1 LCKTIPLFSLL
12 ITPYFCG
19 YSNKRYLKQEGMN
32 FNLSQIP
39 DRKIKPRQSG
49 ITMVMDKGLS
59 VQEAKN
65 FMDGCH
71 PHVDIVKLGFGTSY
85 VTPKLEEKLEVYR
98 SYDIPVY
105 FGGTLFEAFLIR
117 NQFDDYIS
125 VCKNYGINHVEVS
138 DGSITIPH
146 AEKCGYIEKLTKH
159 FTVLS
164 EVGSKDA
171 AHIIP
176 PYKWIELMRAEL
188 DAGSTY
194 VIAEAR
200 EAGNVGI
207 YRGSG
212 EVREGL
218 VQEILTQIPAEK
230 IIWEAPQKAQ
240 QLYFIEL
247 VDCNANLGNIAP
259 TEVIPLEAMRIGLRG
274 DTFSFYLDKKDNA

>member
-1 LCKTIPLFSLL
+1 
-12 ITPYFCG
+12 
-19 YSNKRYLKQEGMN
+19 MN

-39 DRKIKPRQSG
+39 ERNAKPRKQG

-59 VQEAKN
+59 TEEARN
-65 FMDGCH
+65 FMSVSH
-71 PHVDIVKLGFGTSY
+71 PHVDVVKLGFGTAFVS
-85 VTPKLEEKLEVYR
+85 PNLREKLEVYR

-125 VCKNYGINHVEVS
+125 ICKDFGVSYMEVS

-146 AEKCGYIEKLTKH
+146 TEKCGYIEKLTKH
-159 FTVLS
+159 GIVLS

-176 PYKWIELMRAEL
+176 PYKWIELMKAEL
-188 DAGSTY
+188 AAGSSY

-207 YRGSG
+207 YRGTG

-218 VQEILTQIPAEK
+218 VQEILTQIPEEK

-240 QLYFIEL
+240 QLYFLEL
-247 VDCNANLGNIAP
+247 VGCNVNLGNIAP
-259 TEVIPLEAMRIGLRG
+259 SEVIALEAMRVGLRG
-274 DTFSFYLDKKDNA
+274 DTFFLYLDKKEA